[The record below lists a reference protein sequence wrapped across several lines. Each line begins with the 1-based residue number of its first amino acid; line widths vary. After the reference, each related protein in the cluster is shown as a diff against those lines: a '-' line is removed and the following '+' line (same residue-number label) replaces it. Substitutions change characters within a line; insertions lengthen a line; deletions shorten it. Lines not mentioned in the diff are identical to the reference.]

1 MTKFERFTGTLLAA
15 IAVTYCTTAAAQTG
29 DYPVKQFRIVV
40 PYAAGGIADVLAR
53 IIAQPLAAASGR
65 QVIVDNRPGSGGHVG
80 GAVVATSPAD
90 GSTLMLGTI
99 AHNAAYSM
107 YSKLAYD
114 PAKDL
119 KPVIL
124 VAESAG
130 VLVVHPSLPVR
141 SLKEFLVLARSRP
154 GALAYGSA
162 GHGSALHMAAELF
175 KFMANVDLQ
184 HVPYKGSAPAMV
196 ALISGETQ
204 LTFENIVT
212 ALPYVKSGRLR
223 PLGVTSTTRH
233 PSLPDVPPI
242 SEVGVPGYESVPYYT
257 LSVASGVPADI
268 VRRLATDLD
277 RIVRSSELQP
287 RWAAIGVTPLGGTAE
302 EAAKRNAIET
312 ERWSKVIKAANIR
325 AQ

>member
-1 MTKFERFTGTLLAA
+1 MIYRSLLKILVVLACTA
-15 IAVTYCTTAAAQTG
+15 CPIASAQTG

-53 IIAQPLAAASGR
+53 VIAPPLAAASGR

-80 GAVVATSPAD
+80 GSVVATSPAD

-107 YSKLAYD
+107 YSKLPYD

-130 VLVVHPSLPVR
+130 VLVVHPSLPVK
-141 SLKEFLVLARSRP
+141 SVKDFLALARSRP

-223 PLGVTSTTRH
+223 PLGVTSTRRH

-257 LSVASGVPADI
+257 LSAASGVPADI

-277 RIVRSSELQP
+277 RIIRSSELQP
-287 RWAAIGVTPLGGTAE
+287 RWAAIGVTPLGGTTE
-302 EAAKRNAIET
+302 EAVKRNVVET

>member
-1 MTKFERFTGTLLAA
+1 MIRLLLKMVATLTCMAC
-15 IAVTYCTTAAAQTG
+15 AVANAQTG
-29 DYPVKQFRIVV
+29 DYPVKQFRLVV

-53 IIAQPLAAASGR
+53 ILAQPLTAASGR

-80 GAVVATSPAD
+80 GSVVVASPAD
-90 GSTLMLGTI
+90 GGTLMLGTI

-130 VLVVHPSLPVR
+130 VLVVHPALPVR
-141 SLKEFLVLARSRP
+141 SLKEFLALARSRP

-175 KFMANVDLQ
+175 KYTAKVDLQ
-184 HVPYKGSAPAMV
+184 HVPYKGSAPAMS
-196 ALISGETQ
+196 ALLSGETQ

-212 ALPYVKSGRLR
+212 ALSYVKSGRLR
-223 PLGVTSTTRH
+223 PLGVTGPTRN

-242 SEVGVPGYESVPYYT
+242 GEVGVPGYESVPYYT
-257 LSVASGVPADI
+257 VSVASGVSADI
-268 VRRLATDLD
+268 VRRVATDLD
-277 RIVRSSELQP
+277 RIIRAPDLQS
-287 RWAAIGVTPLGGTAE
+287 RWAGIGVTPLGGTAE
-302 EAAKRNAIET
+302 EAAKRNAVET
-312 ERWSKVIKAANIR
+312 ERWSKVIKAADIR

>member
-1 MTKFERFTGTLLAA
+1 MTAFRALSYVLMAGVGVWCAG
-15 IAVTYCTTAAAQTG
+15 VNAQSSG
-29 DYPVKQFRIVV
+29 FPSKQIRLVV
-40 PYAAGGIADVLAR
+40 PYPAGGIADTLGRILAE
-53 IIAQPLAAASGR
+53 PLGAAYGAP
-65 QVIVDNRPGSGGHVG
+65 VVVDNRGGSGGHVG
-80 GAVVATSPAD
+80 AAAVATSPAD
-90 GSTLMLGTI
+90 GHTLMLGTI

-124 VAESAG
+124 IADSAG
-130 VLVVHPSLPVR
+130 VLVVHPSLPVK
-141 SLKEFLVLARSRP
+141 SVKEFLALARARP

-175 KFMANVDLQ
+175 KYVAKVDLV

-204 LTFENIVT
+204 LTFENIAT
-212 ALPYVKSGRLR
+212 ALPYVKSSRLR
-223 PLGVTSTTRH
+223 PLGVTSGSRN

-257 LSVASGVPADI
+257 ISTAGGVPADV
-268 VRRLATDLD
+268 VRKLAGDLNRIIRLPEMQ
-277 RIVRSSELQP
+277 S
-287 RWAAIGVTPLGGTAE
+287 RWSQIGVTPLGGTHEDAV
-302 EAAKRNAIET
+302 KRNVVET
-312 ERWSKVIKAANIR
+312 KRWSVVIKAANIR

>member
-1 MTKFERFTGTLLAA
+1 MYRSLLRMLVTLACMGS
-15 IAVTYCTTAAAQTG
+15 AVANAQTG
-29 DYPVKQFRIVV
+29 DFPVKQFRLVV
-40 PYAAGGIADVLAR
+40 PYAPGGIADVLAR
-53 IIAQPLAAASGR
+53 LLAQPFTVASGR

-80 GAVVATSPAD
+80 GAVVATSPAE
-90 GSTLMLGTI
+90 GGTLMLGTI

-130 VLVVHPSLPVR
+130 VLVVHPSLPVK
-141 SLKEFLVLARSRP
+141 SVKEFLALARARP

-175 KFMANVDLQ
+175 KYMAKVDLQ

-223 PLGVTSTTRH
+223 PLGVTGPSRN

-242 SEVGVPGYESVPYYT
+242 SEMGVPGYESVPYYT
-257 LSVASGVPADI
+257 VSVASGVPADI
-268 VRRLATDLD
+268 VRRLANDLD
-277 RIVRSSELQP
+277 RIIRAPEIQP
-287 RWAAIGVTPLGGTAE
+287 RWASIGVTPLGGTAE
-302 EAAKRNAIET
+302 EAAKRNTVET
-312 ERWSKVIKAANIR
+312 ERWSKVIKAAGIR

>member
-1 MTKFERFTGTLLAA
+1 MMCYQRLLS
-15 IAVTYCTTAAAQTG
+15 VLLMSVGVYCGTAAAQTG
-29 DYPVKQFRIVV
+29 EYPVKQFRIVV

-53 IIAQPLAAASGR
+53 NLAQPLSAASGR

-80 GAVVATSPAD
+80 GSVVTTSPAD
-90 GSTLMLGTI
+90 GGTLMLGTI

-114 PAKDL
+114 PAKDI

-130 VLVVHPSLPVR
+130 VLVVHPSLPVK
-141 SLKEFLVLARSRP
+141 SLKEFLALARSQPR
-154 GALAYGSA
+154 ALAYGSA

-175 KFMANVDLQ
+175 KFMAKVDLQ
-184 HVPYKGSAPAMV
+184 HVPYKGSAPAMT

-212 ALPYVKSGRLR
+212 ALPYVRSGRLR
-223 PLGVTSTTRH
+223 PLGVTSPTRNA
-233 PSLPDVPPI
+233 SLPDIPPI

-257 LSVASGVPADI
+257 VSLASGVPADI
-268 VRRLATDLD
+268 VRRLAADLD
-277 RIVRSSELQP
+277 RIIRAQDLQS
-287 RWAAIGVTPLGGTAE
+287 RWASIGVTPLGGTAE
-302 EAAKRNAIET
+302 EAAKRNAVET

>member
-1 MTKFERFTGTLLAA
+1 MIYRPLLKMLVALA
-15 IAVTYCTTAAAQTG
+15 CAGCSIASAQTG

-53 IIAQPLAAASGR
+53 VIAQPLAAASGR

-175 KFMANVDLQ
+175 KFMAKVDLQ

-277 RIVRSSELQP
+277 RIIRSSELQP

-302 EAAKRNAIET
+302 EAAKRNAVET

>member
-1 MTKFERFTGTLLAA
+1 MQYQKILSALLVAA
-15 IAVTYCTTAAAQTG
+15 GVHGGTAAAQTAE
-29 DYPVKQFRIVV
+29 YPVKQFRIVV
-40 PYAAGGIADVLAR
+40 PYAPGGIADVLAR
-53 IIAQPLAAASGR
+53 LIAQPFGAATSR
-65 QVIVDNRPGSGGHVG
+65 QTIVDNRPGSGGHVG
-80 GAVVATSPAD
+80 GAVVATAPAD

-130 VLVVHPSLPVR
+130 VLVVHPSLPVK
-141 SLKEFLVLARSRP
+141 SVKEFLALARSRP

-175 KFMANVDLQ
+175 KYMAKVDLQ
-184 HVPYKGSAPAMV
+184 HVPYKGSAPAMN

-223 PLGVTSTTRH
+223 PLGVTGPARNA
-233 PSLPDVPPI
+233 SLPEVPPI
-242 SEVGVPGYESVPYYT
+242 SEMGVPGYESVPYYT
-257 LSVASGVPADI
+257 LSVASGVPADL
-268 VRRLATDLD
+268 VRRLAADLHRVIRAPD
-277 RIVRSSELQP
+277 IQP
-287 RWAAIGVTPLGGTAE
+287 RWAGIGVTPLGGTAE
-302 EAAKRNAIET
+302 EAAKRNAVET
-312 ERWSKVIKAANIR
+312 ERWSKVIKAADIR

>member
-1 MTKFERFTGTLLAA
+1 MMSRSLLRLVAA
-15 IAVTYCTTAAAQTG
+15 LACMGCAVASAQTG
-29 DYPVKQFRIVV
+29 DYPSRQIRLIV
-40 PYAAGGIADVLAR
+40 PYPAGGIADTLSRILAD
-53 IIAQPLAAASGR
+53 PLGTAYGR

-80 GAVVATSPAD
+80 GSIVTTLPAD
-90 GSTLMLGTI
+90 GYTLMLGTI

-114 PAKDL
+114 PARDL

-124 VAESAG
+124 IAESAG

-141 SLKEFLVLARSRP
+141 TVKEFLALARSRP

-175 KFMANVDLQ
+175 KFMAKADLV

-204 LTFENIVT
+204 LTFENIAT
-212 ALPYVKSGRLR
+212 ALPYVKSSRLR
-223 PLGVTSTTRH
+223 PLGVTSRTRNA
-233 PSLPDVPPI
+233 SLPDVPPI
-242 SEVGVPGYESVPYYT
+242 SDTGVPDYESVPYYT
-257 LSVASGVPADI
+257 ISVASGVSPDI
-268 VRRLATDLD
+268 IRKLAGDLN
-277 RIVRSSELQP
+277 RAIRSPEIQS
-287 RWAAIGVTPLGGTAE
+287 RWSAIGVTPLGGTAE
-302 EAAKRNAIET
+302 EAVKRNLVET
-312 ERWSKVIKAANIR
+312 ERWSRVIKVANIR